1 MLDNQAR
8 DQIALKRFSLISP
21 VINGQ
26 VDKQNQYFATLCAVP
41 VEMPHYGFKQ
51 YSPKTLECWL
61 SEYRRGGLE
70 ALKPGH
76 RSDKGQSRKI
86 SDAIAREIAKK
97 REELPNA
104 KTNILYEELVK
115 NGAICPNKVSIATF
129 YRYLASNPDLVPRN
143 QDNTTEDE
151 PELRRFSYEKVNQLW
166 QADLMYGPYIRV
178 GKKKKQTYLI
188 AFIDDASRLITYSAF
203 TLSQNFLELRSV
215 LKEAVMRR
223 GIPSM
228 IYTDNGRIYR
238 TQQLALICASFGCS
252 VIHAEPFTPNSKGKI
267 ERFFRTVRTRFL
279 SLHSQFQSLE
289 ELNEL
294 YWKWLNE
301 DYHCKEHRGI
311 KTSPLEYYLKQA
323 DEVKVI
329 TDTRVLDEHFL
340 LRVTRKVNH
349 DATVAL
355 ENLLFETNAT
365 LAGKR
370 VEVRYD
376 PEWLSQPD
384 KTLLL
389 YIDSKQVGEAKL
401 VNYLDNAHVKR
412 RKPGKPNKEDD
423 DAHTVPIPQQL
434 PIPFANT
441 ISFSKLSNLGGC
453 AT

>member
-323 DEVKVI
+323 DQVKVI